1 MVKIHQSERLK
12 SSGKYASLFGYF
24 ANFTP
29 KFEPITLYQSHDVEM
44 EIFLMRKDTHRI
56 RFIAVFV
63 LFFYGLPRVQGSFH
77 HMTPLPHPARGMGEE
92 GGHV

>member
-1 MVKIHQSERLK
+1 
-12 SSGKYASLFGYF
+12 
-24 ANFTP
+24 
-29 KFEPITLYQSHDVEM
+29 
-44 EIFLMRKDTHRI
+44 MRKDTHRI